1 MKPCENAVKAFE
13 EFCKNN
19 ETKPTNMK
27 ADFYIA
33 GYLKGQKALLDESC
47 KWWLDYLDYPTHIDE
62 DRERIKSM
70 VEDYKTAMEG
80 GEE

>member
-1 MKPCENAVKAFE
+1 MKHFEDAAKFFE

-19 ETKPTNMK
+19 ETKPTNIK

-33 GYLKGQKALLDESC
+33 GYFKGRKVLLDEAC
-47 KWWLDYLDYPTHIDE
+47 KWWLDYLDYPTHTNE

-70 VEDYKTAMEG
+70 VEDFKTAMIG
-80 GEE
+80 Y